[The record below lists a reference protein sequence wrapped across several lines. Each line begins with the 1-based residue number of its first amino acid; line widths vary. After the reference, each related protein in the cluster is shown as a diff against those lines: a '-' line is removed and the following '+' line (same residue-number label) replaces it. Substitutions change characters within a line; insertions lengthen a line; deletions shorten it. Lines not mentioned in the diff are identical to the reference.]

1 MIPREVCI
9 WSKGKRVWKYMFRH
23 AADMACKGE
32 SMWGTLEK
40 RERVGA
46 LENERGLW
54 IRSLESHQRQEE

>member
-1 MIPREVCI
+1 
-9 WSKGKRVWKYMFRH
+9 MFRH
-23 AADMACKGE
+23 AADMACKSE

-40 RERVGA
+40 RERVDA